1 MNVNWLFKLPAPVRR
16 SIYFGLQTVIGS
28 KVASTWREM
37 QSWER
42 LSPEAHDA
50 KVEQSLSRTLEG
62 AVQHSEYYRQLG
74 LVRKPGESAA
84 QFLQRF
90 PILDREIIR
99 SDFTRI
105 VIDPLRSE
113 ITSPQSVS
121 SKRYDWLVVKTG
133 GTTGNPTT
141 IVHDASAR
149 DWGRSTRLLA
159 AKMCG
164 HPLGVRYFRL
174 WGSEPDLLKEQ
185 ASLQLRVLFNLVGAM
200 PLNAFRAKESDLL
213 RHHATLMAHPEID
226 SMMAYVD
233 AAAGLAEFIEERGL
247 ARPKL
252 RTIMACA
259 GTVTPEWRAL
269 LQRVFQAEVFDKYG
283 SRDCCDM
290 ACECSQHNGLH
301 VYSANCFIEIVDD
314 NLKPC
319 PPGVTGR
326 ILVTLLNNPT
336 FPMIRYSVG
345 DLGQWAPPGPCACG
359 LAWPRIQSLQ
369 GRLDDMLTTE
379 DGTQLSSVFVRH
391 FVGVSLNRQI
401 IREWQLEQSDAKKFI
416 FRYIPTRTEGLA
428 ENLDKLK
435 SSFLLAFGKS
445 VEIELVQ
452 VSEIPPSKT
461 GKVRWIINTY
471 KKRG

>member
-16 SIYFGLQTVIGS
+16 SLYFGLQSALGS
-28 KVASTWREM
+28 RVGATWKEM
-37 QSWER
+37 QAWER
-42 LSPEAHDA
+42 LTPAEHAARVEEKLGRTLSAA
-50 KVEQSLSRTLEG
+50 VEQSD
-62 AVQHSEYYRQLG
+62 YYRQLG
-74 LVRKPGESAA
+74 LSRKPGESAME
-84 QFLQRF
+84 FLQRF
-90 PILDREIIR
+90 PILNREILR
-99 SDFTRI
+99 SDFPRI
-105 VIDPLRSE
+105 VIDRLRGE

-121 SKRYDWLVVKTG
+121 AKRYDWLVVKTG

-141 IVHDASAR
+141 LVHDATAR
-149 DWGRSTRLLA
+149 DWGRCTRLLA

-185 ASLQLRVLFNLVGAM
+185 ASLQLRVLFNLVGAL
-200 PLNAFRAKESDLL
+200 PLNAFRAKEADLL
-213 RHHATLMAHPEID
+213 RHHATMLAHPEID

-247 ARPKL
+247 PRPKL

-290 ACECSQHNGLH
+290 ACECSEHNGLH
-301 VYSANCFIEIVDD
+301 VYSPNCFIEIVDD
-314 NLKPC
+314 QLQPC
-319 PPGVTGR
+319 APGVTGR
-326 ILVTLLNNPT
+326 ILVTLLNNPS

-345 DLGQWAPPGPCACG
+345 DLGQWASPAPCPCG
-359 LAWPRIQSLQ
+359 LAWPRLQSLQ

-379 DGTQLSSVFVRH
+379 DGTQVSSVFVRH

-401 IREWQLEQSDAKKFI
+401 IREWQLEQTEAKRFV
-416 FRYIPTRTEGLA
+416 FRYIPTRTEGLT
-428 ENLDKLK
+428 ENLEKIRN
-435 SSFLLAFGKS
+435 SFLLAFGKS
-445 VEIELVQ
+445 VTIELAQ
-452 VSEIPPSKT
+452 VTEIPPSRT